1 MWQLSFMMLQDLDN
15 GNKTEEEMHAK
26 KVFRSYYNYS
36 LRNFVQ
42 VIHNSVLIWMN
53 LIMFSGTK
61 SSCFLSYKAKI
72 THRKAAGMS

>member
-1 MWQLSFMMLQDLDN
+1 MMLQDLDN

-42 VIHNSVLIWMN
+42 VIHNSVLI
-53 LIMFSGTK
+53 
-61 SSCFLSYKAKI
+61 
-72 THRKAAGMS
+72 